1 LTDRKVL
8 AVTPTRAFWKGADR
22 PGAAPFMGIDDRIQ
36 VVEVPARF
44 EKLELFLHVL
54 LMILSIKM

>member
-1 LTDRKVL
+1 
-8 AVTPTRAFWKGADR
+8 
-22 PGAAPFMGIDDRIQ
+22 MGIDDRIQ